1 MFTNNIQCLKSLT
14 RTLKLQFF
22 LAKRNKPFHIL
33 SRVFGNKRSKNC
45 STLGNS
51 FNLQWH
57 ALSSTG
63 RNRLKIALLAF
74 LKVCAEFA
82 AQYPHKKTRNLP
94 LILYISFNLASKS
107 NFAKKKKSWK
117 ALRHIFKIL
126 NANLRI

>member
-1 MFTNNIQCLKSLT
+1 LVTKEVKIVPHWE
-14 RTLKLQFF
+14 TL
-22 LAKRNKPFHIL
+22 
-33 SRVFGNKRSKNC
+33 STC
-45 STLGNS
+45 SDM
-51 FNLQWH
+51 

-94 LILYISFNLASKS
+94 LILYISFNLASES
-107 NFAKKKKSWK
+107 NFAKIKISWK